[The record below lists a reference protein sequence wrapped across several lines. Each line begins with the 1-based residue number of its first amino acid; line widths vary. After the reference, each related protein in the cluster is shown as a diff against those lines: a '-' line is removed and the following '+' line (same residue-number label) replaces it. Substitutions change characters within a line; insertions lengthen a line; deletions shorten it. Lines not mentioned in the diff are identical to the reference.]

1 MHAPNTGPIELRE
14 HLTGAGWPR
23 KILHVDLD
31 AFYPSVE
38 VLDDPA
44 LAGKPVIVGGL
55 GRRGVVASAS
65 YEARAR
71 GVHSA
76 MPMERARRLC
86 LDGIYLRPRF
96 ERYREL
102 SAQVFR
108 IYEAWTERVEPLS
121 LDEAYLDVSQH
132 LSSPVDIAKSI
143 RASIRRKT
151 GLTASAGV
159 SANKFLAKL
168 ASGIDKPDGLTIIG
182 PEEARDFL
190 AELPVERLW
199 GIGPVSAERLRE
211 NGYERIGQ
219 LAATDVEELEGILGK
234 WGRQIWEFSHGR
246 DNRRV
251 EPPGEPKSISSET
264 TYETDLRS
272 WAAVSPSLETF
283 AADLERRLDRW
294 GLAARTVT
302 LKVRFQDFTT
312 ITRSHTPPVPV
323 RRVDEILRVARRL
336 TDRVPLDGRRIR
348 LVGLGGSNLI
358 QPGAAAEAGRR
369 DRPAQMALFEGNA
382 VAERQQ
388 ETAERH
394 ETDSGDES
402 AGLNH
407 RGAARIQPTDNDG

>member
-1 MHAPNTGPIELRE
+1 MLASELHD
-14 HLTGAGWPR
+14 HLPGAGWPR

-65 YEARAR
+65 YEARAS

-86 LDGIYLRPRF
+86 PDGIYLRPRF

-102 SAQVFR
+102 SARVFR

-168 ASGIDKPDGLTIIG
+168 ASGIDKPDGLTIIR

-199 GIGPVSAERLRE
+199 GVGPVSAERLRE

-234 WGRQIWEFSHGR
+234 WGRQIWEFAHGR

-272 WAAVSPSLETF
+272 WTAVSPSLETF

-358 QPGAAAEAGRR
+358 HPGALAEAARLDG
-369 DRPAQMALFEGNA
+369 PAQMALFEGDA
-382 VAERQQ
+382 AAERQQ

-394 ETDSGDES
+394 EIDSGDES